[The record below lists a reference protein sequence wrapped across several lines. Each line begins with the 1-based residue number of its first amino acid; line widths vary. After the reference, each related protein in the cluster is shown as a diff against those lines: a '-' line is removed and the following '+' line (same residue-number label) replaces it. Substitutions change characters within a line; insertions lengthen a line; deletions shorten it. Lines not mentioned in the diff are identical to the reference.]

1 MLAALHRRLANP
13 SREAREG
20 PPSLAREKMDIT
32 PPSSSLTSRSRRKP
46 LVRKPAFDPRAVNK
60 SSLFKT
66 QITVA
71 QTCRFLELNDYPM
84 AVREQDRAFL
94 SDEANFSTFF
104 LPLAAS
110 VNPGASLLRLKTLAK
125 AKWSGLR
132 TGQGLT
138 TSYYSKPR
146 GNRVR
151 LNV

>member
-20 PPSLAREKMDIT
+20 PPSLAREEKMDISS
-32 PPSSSLTSRSRRKP
+32 PPSSSLTTRSRRKP
-46 LVRKPAFDPRAVNK
+46 LVRKPTFDPRTVNK
-60 SSLFKT
+60 SSLFKP
-66 QITVA
+66 QITLA
-71 QTCRFLELNDYPM
+71 QTCRFLELSDYPL
-84 AVREQDRAFL
+84 AVREKDRAFL
-94 SDEANFSTFF
+94 SDEANF

-110 VNPGASLLRLKTLAK
+110 VNPGASLLRLKTLAR
-125 AKWSGLR
+125 AKWSGLK
-132 TGQGLT
+132 TGQELT